1 MRKKTMTIGMTATFL
16 CLVFLGAFLAQGY
29 EMEDY
34 EPRCAIER
42 NVTPSYS
49 QRGPNVNKETIARLS
64 SEASIED
71 LENAY
76 YYQMIEDEYIHIND
90 CKMEVA
96 PLVKSR
102 TSEPFAQAK
111 HNQSCDC

>member
-1 MRKKTMTIGMTATFL
+1 MKKKTMTIGMTATFL

-76 YYQMIEDEYIHIND
+76 YYQMIDDKYIDGQIEFVNCSKTRSCDDPCTQINS
-90 CKMEVA
+90 C
-96 PLVKSR
+96 
-102 TSEPFAQAK
+102 
-111 HNQSCDC
+111 QSCDC

>member
-1 MRKKTMTIGMTATFL
+1 MKNKTMTIGMTATFL

-34 EPRCAIER
+34 ELRCAIER
-42 NVTPSYS
+42 NVATSYS

-64 SEASIED
+64 PEASIED

-76 YYQMIEDEYIHIND
+76 YYQMIEDKNIDGQIEFINPSKTGSCD
-90 CKMEVA
+90 DPC
-96 PLVKSR
+96 
-102 TSEPFAQAK
+102 TQI
-111 HNQSCDC
+111 NNCQSCKC